1 MKLLHLTAASLLLSS
16 SMFAN
21 DSIDASIKNGT
32 VSGDVTLYAEK
43 TDKKGNTPDEG
54 FTSGSIGLGY
64 ETADFN
70 GFKASVGFRGNHDFS
85 EVEDGDYGNED
96 TKALVHTANIS
107 YGNDVANLT
116 VGRQEVDLEW
126 MGDFH
131 EAAMLGITAIPNTEI
146 TLGYTKRVAVAD
158 ADAQLEAFEEVNDDK
173 GAYVLDV
180 KYEGIKGLVLNPYY
194 YDANNTA
201 SWYGL
206 KADYDVDTFG
216 VTGHIAASNE
226 DVAGADDGQ
235 IMHLEART
243 SIAGLGLNAGYI
255 TTDKDAGIGSMEAA
269 AGDNINPFEE
279 GNQVYEADADTTYLG
294 LSYEVA
300 GLELGSIYGQTKY
313 AQDKEKELNITA
325 DYSITDNLSTG
336 LLFVDVN
343 AQDSGDDYNKIAA
356 TLAYSF

>member
-1 MKLLHLTAASLLLSS
+1 MKISHLTATAILLSS
-16 SMFAN
+16 SMFADN
-21 DSIDASIKNGT
+21 INTSIKNGNVT
-32 VSGDVTLYAEK
+32 GDATLYAEQQSNK
-43 TDKKGNTPDEG
+43 TGNDAG

-85 EVEDGDYGNED
+85 EVENGDYGETD
-96 TKALVHTANIS
+96 KTILHTANIS
-107 YGNDVANLT
+107 YGNDMANLT

-131 EAAMLGITAIPNTEI
+131 EAAILGITAIANTEI

-158 ADAQLEAFEEVNDDK
+158 ADAALESFDKVNNDD

-206 KADYDVDTFG
+206 KADYDVDSFG

-226 DVAGADDGQ
+226 DMSGTEDGQ
-235 IMHLEART
+235 IMHVEART
-243 SIAGLGLNAGYI
+243 SISDLALNIGYI
-255 TTDKDAGIGSMEAA
+255 KTDKDAGIGSMEAA
-269 AGDNINPFEE
+269 AGDNINPLED
-279 GNQVYEADADTTYLG
+279 GNQVYEVDAKTTYIGLG
-294 LSYEVA
+294 YEFAGIELS
-300 GLELGSIYGQTKY
+300 SIYGQTKY
-313 AQDKEKELNITA
+313 AQNKEKELNITA

-336 LLFVDVN
+336 LLFVDVD
-343 AQDSGDDYNKIAA
+343 AQDNTTDYNKITA
-356 TLAYSF
+356 TLAYTF

>member
-1 MKLLHLTAASLLLSS
+1 MKISHLSAAALLLSS

-21 DSIDASIKNGT
+21 DYINSSIKNGT
-32 VSGDVTLYAEK
+32 VMGDITLYAEK
-43 TDKKGNTPDEG
+43 SDLKGNNPDSG

-85 EVEDGDYGNED
+85 EVENGDYGETD
-96 TKALVHTANIS
+96 KTILHTANIS
-107 YGNDVANLT
+107 YGNEQVNLT

-131 EAAMLGITAIPNTEI
+131 EAAILGITAIADTTI

-158 ADAQLEAFEEVNDDK
+158 ADAALETFDKVNNDD

-180 KYEGIKGLVLNPYY
+180 KYEGLKGLVINPYY
-194 YDANNTA
+194 YHANDTA

-206 KADYDVDTFG
+206 KADYDVDSFG

-226 DVAGADDGQ
+226 DQTGAKDGQ
-235 IMHLEART
+235 IMHFEART
-243 SIAGLGLNAGYI
+243 GIADLGLNIGYI
-255 TTDKDAGIGSMEAA
+255 KTDKDAGIGSMEAG
-269 AGDNINPFEE
+269 AGENINPLED
-279 GNQVYEADADTTYLG
+279 GNQVYEADADTTYLA
-294 LSYEVA
+294 LSYELA
-300 GLELGSIYGQTKY
+300 GIELASIYGQTKY
-313 AQDKEKELNITA
+313 AQNKEKELNITA
-325 DYSITDNLSTG
+325 DYNITDNLSTG

-343 AQDSGDDYNKIAA
+343 AQDSGDDYNKITA

>member
-21 DSIDASIKNGT
+21 DTIDASIKNGT

-43 TDKKGNTPDEG
+43 TNKKGNNPDEG

-107 YGNDVANLT
+107 YGNDLANIT
-116 VGRQEVDLEW
+116 IGRQEIDLEW

-131 EAAMLGITAIPNTEI
+131 EAAVVGVTAVPNTEI
-146 TLGYTKRVAVAD
+146 TLGYTKRIATAD
-158 ADAQLEAFEEVNDDK
+158 ADAQLEAFEKVNDDK

-180 KYEGIKGLVLNPYY
+180 KYEGIEGLVLNPYY
-194 YDANNTA
+194 YKAEDVA

-206 KADYDVDTFG
+206 KADYDTDAFG
-216 VTGHIAASNE
+216 VTGHIAASSE
-226 DVAGADDGQ
+226 DASSNDGQ

-243 SIAGLGLNAGYI
+243 SVSALGLNAGYI
-255 TTDKDAGIGSMEAA
+255 TTDKDAGIGSMDT
-269 AGDNINPFEE
+269 AGDNISPLED
-279 GNQVYEADADTTYLG
+279 GNQVYVADADTTYVG
-294 LSYEVA
+294 LSYEVS

-343 AQDSGDDYNKIAA
+343 AQNSDDDYNKITA